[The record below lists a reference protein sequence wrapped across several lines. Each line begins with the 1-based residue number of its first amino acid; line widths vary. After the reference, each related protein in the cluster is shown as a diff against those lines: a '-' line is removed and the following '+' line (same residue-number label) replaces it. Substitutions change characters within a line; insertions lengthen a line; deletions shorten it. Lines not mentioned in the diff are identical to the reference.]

1 MALEQLG
8 PSEIATFFTLARY
21 PALLFF
27 VGHTRAWHCRIPR
40 AATVHISPL
49 GRQRPSAPSTQ
60 CTAGIHL
67 TFWFLQPSDSVV
79 CSSRTAWG
87 ESPSRAATIPQAS
100 ETWRTMRLPYHTEPR
115 CPFCLLQ
122 SASLPSARGLSNP
135 SGGPWPFTSFLIM
148 VVRGRAR
155 EDVPARWWPDGG

>member
-100 ETWRTMRLPYHTEPR
+100 ET
-115 CPFCLLQ
+115 CPTTQ
-122 SASLPSARGLSNP
+122 SQGAPSASSRVPLCRRLVVSQIRLGVPGPSLHFSLWLSEASSIGAP
-135 SGGPWPFTSFLIM
+135 ASFCAGG
-148 VVRGRAR
+148 
-155 EDVPARWWPDGG
+155 